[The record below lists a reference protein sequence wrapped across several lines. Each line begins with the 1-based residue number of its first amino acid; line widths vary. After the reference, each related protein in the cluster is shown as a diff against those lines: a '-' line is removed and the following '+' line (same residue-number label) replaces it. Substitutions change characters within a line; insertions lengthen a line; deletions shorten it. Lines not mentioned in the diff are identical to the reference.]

1 MASQNKYNGK
11 QIQYSGIPSIPSML
25 LHQTDGSSTARPA
38 SANFFCYT
46 VTTTI
51 FNINKKVVSKRYHLK
66 AFASKLYIETKSNK
80 SLRRDNNRKEP
91 NKQKTWSKRDCSFA
105 LFF

>member
-1 MASQNKYNGK
+1 MASKYNTRGFLPFLPCCY
-11 QIQYSGIPSIPSML
+11 IRR
-25 LHQTDGSSTARPA
+25 QTDGSSTARPA